1 MTFLD
6 IRFLWGVIIDP
17 RVASENVSEFTKIVV
32 NIERVSEMTKP
43 GEPKSKTPTVDTL
56 IIVLILIYF
65 FMVSLCCTLWVSTLE
80 CSILCSI

>member
-1 MTFLD
+1 MFD
-6 IRFLWGVIIDP
+6 IIDP
-17 RVASENVSEFTKIVV
+17 RVASENVSEFTKIFV
-32 NIERVSEMTKP
+32 NIDRVSAMDTL
-43 GEPKSKTPTVDTL
+43 GDSKSKTPAVDTL

>member
-1 MTFLD
+1 MFC
-6 IRFLWGVIIDP
+6 IIDP
-17 RVASENVSEFTKIVV
+17 RLASENVSEFTKIVV
-32 NIERVSEMTKP
+32 NIERVSAMNKLDDS
-43 GEPKSKTPTVDTL
+43 KSKITTVDTL

>member
-1 MTFLD
+1 MFD
-6 IRFLWGVIIDP
+6 IIDP
-17 RVASENVSEFTKIVV
+17 RVPSENVSEFTKIFV
-32 NIERVSEMTKP
+32 NIDRVSAMDTLDDS
-43 GEPKSKTPTVDTL
+43 KSKTPAVDTL